1 MSNQFLQWS
10 RIVEPQ
16 QARHGS
22 GFLAYR
28 LSDSSFGGLL
38 DPILNVDHYFM
49 SQPTF
54 PPHPHAGFSAITYMF
69 EDSENGMLNRD
80 SLGNEININP
90 GDLHWAQAGRGMLHE
105 EPPLINGLV
114 SHGLQIFLNLPKKLK
129 NAAPKVYRLANSQI
143 PRVRSIDGIAQ
154 VRVATGQFEKT
165 LSAVQPDWPTDL
177 LQLKWLKSGGVKI
190 ALQPGQSALIL
201 NLSENVTISDG
212 LKSELPKYAGV
223 AASNREATTHEFE
236 IIGAKGSD
244 VVVIR
249 SQIIDEPVIFQGPF
263 VATDAEEM
271 NQIISRYR
279 RGEFGT
285 LLPRDEE

>member
-1 MSNQFLQWS
+1 MSNQFIQWS

-54 PPHPHAGFSAITYMF
+54 PPHPHAGFSAITFMF
-69 EDSENGMLNRD
+69 EDSENSMLNRD

-129 NAAPKVYRLANSQI
+129 NTAPKVYRLANSQI
-143 PRVRSIDGIAQ
+143 PRVPSMDGIAQ
-154 VRVATGQFEKT
+154 VKVATGQFEKT

-190 ALQPGQSALIL
+190 VLRPGQSALIL

-236 IIGAKGSD
+236 ITGSKGSD

-271 NQIISRYR
+271 SQIISRYR

-285 LLPRDEE
+285 LLLRDEE